1 MCRSCLKRIFLL
13 FAWLLASPVWALD
26 SDRQQPIQI
35 EADRL
40 DVDDAKGIGVYRGDV
55 RYTQGTLELKA
66 AEVMIYSTQERS
78 LARVVAVG
86 NPATF
91 EQQIDPAGG
100 VLTGEAQTIEY
111 NVTTEQLL
119 LKGSAHLVYC
129 GDEFASDHI
138 EFLAAKDLVKAG
150 KSPQGGGRVQVTIQP
165 RVRDQSGKLTQSP
178 CRRLNVA
185 P

>member
-1 MCRSCLKRIFLL
+1 MRQLYVKRVVMLFLL
-13 FAWLLASPVWALD
+13 LVSPAWGLD
-26 SDRQQPIQI
+26 SDREQPINI

-40 DVDDAKGIGVYRGDV
+40 DVDDAKGVSVYRGDV

-66 AEVMIYSTQERS
+66 AEVTIFSTPERS
-78 LARVVAVG
+78 LARVVATG
-86 NPATF
+86 KPSTF
-91 EQQIDPAGG
+91 KQQIDPAGG
-100 VLTGEAQTIEY
+100 VLNGEADEIEY
-111 NVTTEQLL
+111 NVTQERLL

-129 GDEFASDHI
+129 GDEFQSDHI

-150 KSPQGGGRVQVTIQP
+150 KSQEGGGRVQVTIQP
-165 RVRDQSGKLTQSP
+165 RERDASGKITESP